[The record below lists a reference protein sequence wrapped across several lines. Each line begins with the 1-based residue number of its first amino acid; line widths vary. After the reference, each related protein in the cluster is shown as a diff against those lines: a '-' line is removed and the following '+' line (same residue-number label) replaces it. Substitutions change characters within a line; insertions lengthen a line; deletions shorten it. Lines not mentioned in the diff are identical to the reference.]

1 MHFSRLQSRLISV
14 LLPFFCMGAFA
25 QSRTLVSI
33 SVAPSSPAIASG
45 ATLQFTATGTYS
57 DGSTQNL
64 TLSAAWSS
72 SNTSSAIVGA
82 TGVATGLLPG
92 AATISATV
100 GSVAG
105 SASATVS
112 DTNLAGWWRFQDASG
127 GSAADSSG
135 NGNAAALENGMTWVT
150 GQNGYAISANGTN
163 QYASIPAVNLSS
175 TSAVTWTA
183 WVNRTYQSSGTGT
196 LIENSPNFNQS
207 TTGFG
212 FFPDDSGDC
221 GTANSMMTGVH
232 GNVGYTLNCYAQPSS
247 GVWHHIAVVYDKSQ
261 SGPNVV
267 SLYIDGVLQTPI
279 SQLYTATNTNGFGDN
294 PIYLFSRGGASNFLS
309 GEMDDLRLYS
319 QALTAAQIQQIYLQ
333 GLGTLTSIAVT
344 PANANIAQ
352 GATQQFTATGT
363 YSSGSPQN
371 LTSLATWSS
380 SNTAAATMNA
390 AGVATGV
397 AAGAATISAAY
408 GAIGG
413 STGLTID
420 APTLESITVTP
431 ANQIVSTG
439 GTQQFTA
446 TGTYSDGSTQNLTGS
461 VAWSSSNT
469 AIATIN
475 TAGLATAVAHGDTII
490 QAVSGSVS
498 GSTSLAVITPGATLT
513 SIAVTPGSF
522 TLLAGG
528 AQQLTATGTYS
539 DGSTQNL
546 TTSVTW
552 SSTNT
557 AAATVNSSGLATAVA
572 AGSAS
577 IQAAS
582 GSVTGSASATVLA
595 AGSLAGWWTF
605 DQGSGTA
612 VADSSGN
619 GNAAALENGMT
630 WVTGQNG
637 YAVSA
642 NGTNQYAS
650 IPAVNLSSTS
660 AVTWTAWVNR
670 TYQSSGT
677 GTLIEN
683 SPNFNQSTTGFGF
696 FPDDSGDC
704 GTANSMMTG
713 VHGNVGYTLNCYA
726 QPSSGVW
733 HHIAVVYDKS
743 QSGPNVV
750 SLYIDGVLQTPISQL
765 YTATNTNGF
774 GDNPI
779 YLFSRGGASNFLS
792 GEMDDLR
799 LYSQALTAAQIQQIY
814 LQGLGT
820 LTSIAVTPANAN
832 IAQGA
837 TQQFT
842 ATGTYSS
849 GLAANLT
856 AAVAWSST
864 NVAAATISSSGLLTG
879 VAPGSTTIQAVSG
892 TVTGST
898 GLTVTTG
905 PTLVA
910 IAVTPGN
917 FPLTPGGTQ
926 KLTATGTYSDG
937 STQNLTSFVTW
948 SSSNNAIA
956 TVSSSGLVT
965 AQATGGATISA
976 VSGSVTGSAQANVL
990 AMSGLAGW
998 WTFDQGSGTTV
1009 ADSSGNGNTATL
1021 ENGMTWVT
1029 GQDGYAVSANG
1040 TNQYVSIPAVNLTST
1055 QAVTWTAWV
1064 NRTYTSNSPAT
1075 LIENSPNFNQST
1087 TGFGFFPDD
1096 SSDCGAPG
1104 TMMAA
1109 VNGNVGYSMSC
1120 YKQPT
1125 SGTWHHIAV
1134 VYDKS
1139 QSGPNVVSLYIDG
1152 VLQAPAS
1159 QPRTS
1164 TNTNTFGN
1172 NPTYLFSRGGTTNY
1186 AAGEIDDLRLY
1197 SQALTA
1203 AQIQQIY
1210 QQGLGLQSI
1219 VVTPSNATVGVGA
1232 IQQYT
1237 ATGTYNNGSTVDLT
1251 NIVTWNSANPAVA
1264 TISSSGLATAA
1275 ATGATTIEATSGSVT
1290 GSTGLMVTASVTLVS
1305 ISIAPDN
1312 ISLLPGDMQQLTAT
1326 GTYSDGSTRNLSSS
1340 VTWSSSSSAVATVSS
1355 TGMET
1360 AVAAG
1365 SATIQAVFNGFS
1377 ASSQVTVLPVSS
1389 LAGWWKFD
1397 DGSGNIAT
1405 DYSGYGNEATLF
1417 NGMTWTSGQIGEAV
1431 SANGTNQYV
1440 SIPAVNLT
1448 STQAVTWTAWVNRTY
1463 MSNSPATL
1471 IENSPNFNQS
1481 TTGFGFFPDDSGDCG
1496 AANSMM
1502 TAVNGN
1508 VGYTMNCY
1516 AQPSSGVWHHLA
1528 VVYDKSQT
1536 GTNVIRMYIDGVL
1549 QSPTSQPRTS
1559 TNTNTFG
1566 NNPTYLFSRGGTTN
1580 FGAGEI
1586 DDLRLY
1592 SQALTA
1598 AQIQAIYQQ
1607 GQGTLTSISVAPASA
1622 SVEAGGSVQYTAAG
1636 TYSGGA
1642 TVNITNLVAWNS
1654 TNTSVATVNA
1664 SGLATGAAPG
1674 AASIQAVSGSISGS
1688 GSLSVTSAV
1697 LNSIIV
1703 TPGNQA
1709 IAAGGTQQYAATGMY
1724 SDGSTQNLTAL
1735 ATWSSSDSSVATIG
1749 GSGLAN
1755 GVAKGTVTIQASFGG
1770 VVGSTPLTVT
1780 AAGATLQSISI
1791 RLSSVAILPNQ
1802 TEQLTATGTY
1812 SDGSTQDLTNWAAW
1826 TSSNTA
1832 VATVSSTGLVT
1843 GLVAGNASIE
1853 ATYNSVA
1860 GIGSIVVVPSV
1871 AKFVQ
1876 FTSGDGAS
1884 TTSQTT
1890 IQDHPATSG
1899 DLILAFSHWNNAAAT
1914 ATVQDQLGN
1923 TYTPIFQTT
1932 CVGGTDC
1939 FQVWYAQNVKGGVPL
1954 AVTITYSTQT
1964 TSLSVLDVIEY
1975 SGINQTNAL
1984 DVTASATGSGAVQSS
1999 GNMPVTTSAQEM
2011 IVGLFGY
2018 SAYEA
2023 PYTAGSGFTFRN
2035 YDASTMLED
2044 ESASSTG
2051 VYSATASS
2059 SGSANWAAFAIG
2071 FRTSGPPP
2079 PGLLL
2084 SPASVIAG
2092 NQSTGTV
2099 VLSAPAPAG
2108 GTLVTL
2114 SSGMPGVAS
2123 VPASVTVPAGST
2135 SANFTIVT
2143 SAVTFTT
2150 YVPIYATVGSAQSA
2164 TLTVVPQ
2171 TMAQLAE
2178 DNFNRANSITLG
2190 PNWTTLVGT
2199 SVDVPM
2205 QIVNGQIESSNA
2217 GSVGKEMYYG
2227 GLNWTPDQYSQ
2238 VQILAA
2244 GGGGEEGPAVRMT
2257 SNDTHYA
2264 CLVTNLGAGNAEVKI
2279 VLNYQT
2285 AETVLA
2291 ESLTA
2296 TVSAGD
2302 VIRCTAQGAT
2312 LTMTDVTSSVTL
2324 LTANDAT
2331 IPAGYPGV
2339 IDYAAGVAAN
2349 YVMANW
2355 SAGASAKPLNATQFA
2370 ADNFNRANALDLG
2383 PNWVVG
2389 YGHGPIQIVN
2399 DQIEPYPAGGPQPS
2413 KQHYVA
2419 NGPFPDDQYSELQV
2433 VFEDTVGDVAAEVR
2447 AGDTADNMYVCDVN
2461 ITGPPGTA
2469 EARIVKVVN
2478 GVITT
2483 LVIDNQWSSVS
2494 PGDYIRGQAQGPLIS
2509 LIDVTTGALLLTTY
2523 DTTLTSGY
2531 PGISMQAFT
2540 GNPSDHI
2547 AANWSGGSFQ

>member
-72 SNTSSAIVGA
+72 SNTSSAIIGP

-100 GSVAG
+100 GGVAG

-112 DTNLAGWWRFQDASG
+112 DTDLAGWWRFQDGSG

-150 GQNGYAISANGTN
+150 GQN
-163 QYASIPAVNLSS
+163 
-175 TSAVTWTA
+175 
-183 WVNRTYQSSGTGT
+183 
-196 LIENSPNFNQS
+196 
-207 TTGFG
+207 
-212 FFPDDSGDC
+212 
-221 GTANSMMTGVH
+221 
-232 GNVGYTLNCYAQPSS
+232 
-247 GVWHHIAVVYDKSQ
+247 
-261 SGPNVV
+261 
-267 SLYIDGVLQTPI
+267 
-279 SQLYTATNTNGFGDN
+279 
-294 PIYLFSRGGASNFLS
+294 
-309 GEMDDLRLYS
+309 
-319 QALTAAQIQQIYLQ
+319 
-333 GLGTLTSIAVT
+333 
-344 PANANIAQ
+344 
-352 GATQQFTATGT
+352 
-363 YSSGSPQN
+363 
-371 LTSLATWSS
+371 
-380 SNTAAATMNA
+380 
-390 AGVATGV
+390 
-397 AAGAATISAAY
+397 
-408 GAIGG
+408 
-413 STGLTID
+413 
-420 APTLESITVTP
+420 
-431 ANQIVSTG
+431 
-439 GTQQFTA
+439 
-446 TGTYSDGSTQNLTGS
+446 
-461 VAWSSSNT
+461 
-469 AIATIN
+469 
-475 TAGLATAVAHGDTII
+475 
-490 QAVSGSVS
+490 
-498 GSTSLAVITPGATLT
+498 
-513 SIAVTPGSF
+513 
-522 TLLAGG
+522 
-528 AQQLTATGTYS
+528 
-539 DGSTQNL
+539 
-546 TTSVTW
+546 
-552 SSTNT
+552 
-557 AAATVNSSGLATAVA
+557 
-572 AGSAS
+572 
-577 IQAAS
+577 
-582 GSVTGSASATVLA
+582 
-595 AGSLAGWWTF
+595 
-605 DQGSGTA
+605 
-612 VADSSGN
+612 
-619 GNAAALENGMT
+619 
-630 WVTGQNG
+630 
-637 YAVSA
+637 
-642 NGTNQYAS
+642 
-650 IPAVNLSSTS
+650 
-660 AVTWTAWVNR
+660 
-670 TYQSSGT
+670 
-677 GTLIEN
+677 
-683 SPNFNQSTTGFGF
+683 
-696 FPDDSGDC
+696 
-704 GTANSMMTG
+704 
-713 VHGNVGYTLNCYA
+713 
-726 QPSSGVW
+726 
-733 HHIAVVYDKS
+733 
-743 QSGPNVV
+743 
-750 SLYIDGVLQTPISQL
+750 
-765 YTATNTNGF
+765 
-774 GDNPI
+774 
-779 YLFSRGGASNFLS
+779 
-792 GEMDDLR
+792 
-799 LYSQALTAAQIQQIY
+799 
-814 LQGLGT
+814 
-820 LTSIAVTPANAN
+820 
-832 IAQGA
+832 
-837 TQQFT
+837 
-842 ATGTYSS
+842 
-849 GLAANLT
+849 
-856 AAVAWSST
+856 
-864 NVAAATISSSGLLTG
+864 
-879 VAPGSTTIQAVSG
+879 
-892 TVTGST
+892 
-898 GLTVTTG
+898 
-905 PTLVA
+905 
-910 IAVTPGN
+910 
-917 FPLTPGGTQ
+917 
-926 KLTATGTYSDG
+926 
-937 STQNLTSFVTW
+937 
-948 SSSNNAIA
+948 
-956 TVSSSGLVT
+956 
-965 AQATGGATISA
+965 
-976 VSGSVTGSAQANVL
+976 
-990 AMSGLAGW
+990 
-998 WTFDQGSGTTV
+998 
-1009 ADSSGNGNTATL
+1009 
-1021 ENGMTWVT
+1021 
-1029 GQDGYAVSANG
+1029 GYAVSANG

-1152 VLQAPAS
+1152 VLQAPTS

-1440 SIPAVNLT
+1440 SIPAVNLSST
-1448 STQAVTWTAWVNRTY
+1448 SAVTWTAWVNRTY

-1516 AQPSSGVWHHLA
+1516 AQPASGVWHHLA

-1536 GTNVIRMYIDGVL
+1536 GTNVISLYIDGVL

-1566 NNPTYLFSRGGTTN
+1566 NNPSYLFSRGGTTN

-1586 DDLRLY
+1586 DYLRLY

-1664 SGLATGAAPG
+1664 SGLATGSAPG
-1674 AASIQAVSGSISGS
+1674 EASIQAVSGSISGS

-1812 SDGSTQDLTNWAAW
+1812 SDGSTQ
-1826 TSSNTA
+1826 
-1832 VATVSSTGLVT
+1832 
-1843 GLVAGNASIE
+1843 
-1853 ATYNSVA
+1853 
-1860 GIGSIVVVPSV
+1860 
-1871 AKFVQ
+1871 
-1876 FTSGDGAS
+1876 
-1884 TTSQTT
+1884 
-1890 IQDHPATSG
+1890 
-1899 DLILAFSHWNNAAAT
+1899 
-1914 ATVQDQLGN
+1914 
-1923 TYTPIFQTT
+1923 
-1932 CVGGTDC
+1932 
-1939 FQVWYAQNVKGGVPL
+1939 
-1954 AVTITYSTQT
+1954 
-1964 TSLSVLDVIEY
+1964 
-1975 SGINQTNAL
+1975 
-1984 DVTASATGSGAVQSS
+1984 
-1999 GNMPVTTSAQEM
+1999 
-2011 IVGLFGY
+2011 
-2018 SAYEA
+2018 
-2023 PYTAGSGFTFRN
+2023 
-2035 YDASTMLED
+2035 
-2044 ESASSTG
+2044 
-2051 VYSATASS
+2051 
-2059 SGSANWAAFAIG
+2059 
-2071 FRTSGPPP
+2071 
-2079 PGLLL
+2079 
-2084 SPASVIAG
+2084 
-2092 NQSTGTV
+2092 
-2099 VLSAPAPAG
+2099 
-2108 GTLVTL
+2108 
-2114 SSGMPGVAS
+2114 
-2123 VPASVTVPAGST
+2123 
-2135 SANFTIVT
+2135 
-2143 SAVTFTT
+2143 
-2150 YVPIYATVGSAQSA
+2150 
-2164 TLTVVPQ
+2164 
-2171 TMAQLAE
+2171 
-2178 DNFNRANSITLG
+2178 
-2190 PNWTTLVGT
+2190 
-2199 SVDVPM
+2199 
-2205 QIVNGQIESSNA
+2205 
-2217 GSVGKEMYYG
+2217 
-2227 GLNWTPDQYSQ
+2227 
-2238 VQILAA
+2238 
-2244 GGGGEEGPAVRMT
+2244 
-2257 SNDTHYA
+2257 
-2264 CLVTNLGAGNAEVKI
+2264 
-2279 VLNYQT
+2279 
-2285 AETVLA
+2285 
-2291 ESLTA
+2291 
-2296 TVSAGD
+2296 
-2302 VIRCTAQGAT
+2302 
-2312 LTMTDVTSSVTL
+2312 
-2324 LTANDAT
+2324 
-2331 IPAGYPGV
+2331 
-2339 IDYAAGVAAN
+2339 
-2349 YVMANW
+2349 
-2355 SAGASAKPLNATQFA
+2355 
-2370 ADNFNRANALDLG
+2370 
-2383 PNWVVG
+2383 
-2389 YGHGPIQIVN
+2389 
-2399 DQIEPYPAGGPQPS
+2399 
-2413 KQHYVA
+2413 
-2419 NGPFPDDQYSELQV
+2419 
-2433 VFEDTVGDVAAEVR
+2433 
-2447 AGDTADNMYVCDVN
+2447 
-2461 ITGPPGTA
+2461 
-2469 EARIVKVVN
+2469 
-2478 GVITT
+2478 
-2483 LVIDNQWSSVS
+2483 
-2494 PGDYIRGQAQGPLIS
+2494 
-2509 LIDVTTGALLLTTY
+2509 
-2523 DTTLTSGY
+2523 
-2531 PGISMQAFT
+2531 
-2540 GNPSDHI
+2540 
-2547 AANWSGGSFQ
+2547 